1 MPRAD
6 ADAYACRLIAR
17 IQRDQFDTE
26 AVLALAAHYELHGDL
41 PSLANLM
48 EGWAQTLR
56 EPRAAAGAYIAAADA
71 ALAATSDRPRARR
84 LYQCA
89 LERSPQHALARAR
102 LEALDKAALATPPP
116 PPPRPISEIRN
127 VDADAVW
134 LDDEHLELLEDT
146 HARRYEETQRIW
158 RPQAK

>member
-1 MPRAD
+1 MPRAE

-26 AVLALAAHYELHGDL
+26 AVLALAAHYESQRDL

-56 EPRAAAGAYIAAADA
+56 EPGTAAGAYIAAADA
-71 ALAATSDRPRARR
+71 ALAATSDRARARR
-84 LYQCA
+84 LYQRA
-89 LERSPQHALARAR
+89 LERSPQHALARTR
-102 LEALDKAALATPPP
+102 LEALDKAGRSTAPP
-116 PPPRPISEIRN
+116 PPPRAISEIRS
-127 VDADAVW
+127 VDGDAAW

-146 HARRYEETQRIW
+146 RACRYEETQRIW
-158 RPQAK
+158 RPQAR